1 MTIQYNE
8 DKKYFHLQNES
19 VSYVIALEEE
29 TYVSHQYWG
38 KRINAFSQ
46 VADYPRQD
54 NAFAPNPYDVTG
66 REFSLA
72 TLPQEFPGNGSG
84 DFRESAFE
92 CLYADNT
99 TVSLLTYKGH
109 EILSGKQPLT
119 GLPQTYETKEEAAE
133 TLLLTMEDVITKAQ
147 VTLVYT
153 LFADYP
159 IVTRSA
165 RFTNSGTETVH
176 LNKALSMSIDF
187 PDSAFDMIQL
197 PGAWGRERQ
206 IVRSPLVRGIHRL
219 DSKRGTTSHAYQP
232 FVALAGKDA
241 NEDQGEVYGFHFVY
255 SGEFVANVEVDTY
268 AQTRVQ
274 MGISPEHFQ
283 WKLAAGE
290 TFQTPEVVLVYSD
303 EGMNGLSQ
311 TLHPFY
317 QKHLVRGAHQFA
329 ERPVLINNWE
339 GTYFDFTPEKIE
351 AMAEE
356 SAALGVELFVLDD
369 GWFGKRDDDYS
380 SLGDWFVHD
389 KKLPN
394 GLKALSEAIKA
405 KGMLFG
411 LWFEPE
417 MISGDSELY
426 RAHPDWCV
434 HTPGREKSL
443 GRSQYVLDFSRKE
456 VRDDILAQ
464 MMKILDEVPID
475 YIKWDYN
482 RNMTEI
488 GTAAKNALP
497 GEVLHNY
504 MLGLYEVM
512 EALVT
517 KYPHI
522 LFESCSGGGGRYDP
536 GILYYMPQ
544 TWTSDNTDAVARL
557 EIQYGTSL
565 VMPISSMA
573 SHVSAVPNHQ
583 VHRMTSMKMRGDVAM
598 AGNLGYELDVTTLSE
613 EEKAEM
619 KDQIA
624 FYKKHRK
631 LIQYGTFHRI
641 LNPFETQNE
650 AAWIFVSPE
659 KEEAIYF
666 YYRVLDR
673 ANMKRKKVIFKG
685 LDPAKVYAVTGYEEP
700 IGGDELM
707 NRGLYLKEALQGDY
721 QSACMVLK
729 ALA

>member
-1 MTIQYNE
+1 MQ
-8 DKKYFHLQNES
+8 
-19 VSYVIALEEE
+19 
-29 TYVSHQYWG
+29 
-38 KRINAFSQ
+38 
-46 VADYPRQD
+46 
-54 NAFAPNPYDVTG
+54 
-66 REFSLA
+66 
-72 TLPQEFPGNGSG
+72 
-84 DFRESAFE
+84 
-92 CLYADNT
+92 
-99 TVSLLTYKGH
+99 
-109 EILSGKQPLT
+109 
-119 GLPQTYETKEEAAE
+119 
-133 TLLLTMEDVITKAQ
+133 
-147 VTLVYT
+147 
-153 LFADYP
+153 
-159 IVTRSA
+159 
-165 RFTNSGTETVH
+165 
-176 LNKALSMSIDF
+176 
-187 PDSAFDMIQL
+187 
-197 PGAWGRERQ
+197 
-206 IVRSPLVRGIHRL
+206 
-219 DSKRGTTSHAYQP
+219 
-232 FVALAGKDA
+232 
-241 NEDQGEVYGFHFVY
+241 
-255 SGEFVANVEVDTY
+255 
-268 AQTRVQ
+268 
-274 MGISPEHFQ
+274 
-283 WKLAAGE
+283 
-290 TFQTPEVVLVYSD
+290 
-303 EGMNGLSQ
+303 
-311 TLHPFY
+311 
-317 QKHLVRGAHQFA
+317 
-329 ERPVLINNWE
+329 
-339 GTYFDFTPEKIE
+339 
-351 AMAEE
+351 
-356 SAALGVELFVLDD
+356 
-369 GWFGKRDDDYS
+369 
-380 SLGDWFVHD
+380 
-389 KKLPN
+389 
-394 GLKALSEAIKA
+394 
-405 KGMLFG
+405 
-411 LWFEPE
+411 
-417 MISGDSELY
+417 
-426 RAHPDWCV
+426 
-434 HTPGREKSL
+434 
-443 GRSQYVLDFSRKE
+443 
-456 VRDDILAQ
+456 
-464 MMKILDEVPID
+464 ILDEVPID

-685 LDPAKVYAVTGYEEP
+685 LDPAKVYTVTGYEEP